1 VATIN
6 AIAGVCEAIKRILE
20 STMDADVNELG
31 LANMKP
37 VFEVA
42 NSQKYLSFPQNN
54 TITIL
59 LYRVL
64 PNLSHRTPAGRLLSN
79 GRRQRT
85 RLPVDIHVLVTIW
98 ATSASTQN
106 KLVAWTMR
114 TLEDYPTLPSS
125 LLNMEYP
132 GAFGQDEAVELAVS
146 ELTLDE
152 TLNLWEKLSKN
163 ETTYQLSIPYVA
175 RAIFLESR
183 REELDSD
190 LVQTRQFDFVIHEGE
205 DDHA

>member
-1 VATIN
+1 MATIN
-6 AIAGVCEAIKRILE
+6 AIAAVCESIRLILD

-31 LANMKP
+31 LASTKP

-42 NSQKYLSFPQNN
+42 NSQKYTSFPQNN

-59 LYRVL
+59 VYRIL

-79 GRRQRT
+79 GKRQRT
-85 RLPVDIHVLVTIW
+85 RLPVDIHLLVTIW

-152 TLNLWEKLSKN
+152 TLSLWEKLSKN

-175 RAIFLESR
+175 RAIFLESK
-183 REELDSD
+183 REEPESD
-190 LVQTRQFDFVIHEGE
+190 LVQTRQFDFAALEG